1 MGSKISYCDSE
12 RDAVNKK
19 ESEITNLESELKKI
33 GFLKIKERKAVSEK
47 IDQAKKERS
56 QLEDELNRRYSEFDH
71 REKEYKEQE
80 NQLQKRLETIGSECD
95 GSSCKHFR

>member
-1 MGSKISYCDSE
+1 M
-12 RDAVNKK
+12 
-19 ESEITNLESELKKI
+19 KKI

-47 IDQAKKERS
+47 IDQAKKEKS